1 MLSVRLLFYGL
12 FTCPFTFI
20 LCHLPVFGIN
30 ALMTKIASI
39 RIAITLFVS
48 VIFIDIKRL
57 IFNH

>member
-1 MLSVRLLFYGL
+1 MSSVRLLFYGL
-12 FTCPFTFI
+12 WACLCAKV